1 MTPHSAS
8 LRHSVPASLRI
19 GTRASKLALWQTEY
33 VREKLRATGYESRAV
48 EIRTTGDVV
57 QDVPLSRLEGRAFFT
72 KQIDDALLAGEIDL
86 AVHSLKDL
94 PTILP
99 EGIVI
104 AAVSEREDPSDALVG
119 RGAPAT
125 RDSRP
130 ATWDSLPHHA
140 TVATSSL
147 RRRAQLLHVR
157 QDLAIVDLRGNVDTR
172 LRKLDASDEWSAIIL
187 ASAGLTRLGLA
198 DRIGQRLPPEV
209 MLPAPGQGAL
219 AVTAREGDKA
229 SAKAARAAVH
239 HAPSAMAT
247 LAERAFLRALE
258 GGCQVPVAALAVLT
272 GGMLGLQGRVVALGG
287 ERSVQ
292 GEETAPAVNEQAA
305 EAVGIAL
312 AERLLD
318 DGADEILAA
327 VRGGPAPVVP
337 EP

>member
-1 MTPHSAS
+1 MTLPSS
-8 LRHSVPASLRI
+8 PSLRI
-19 GTRASKLALWQTEY
+19 GTRASKLALWQTGW
-33 VREKLRATGYESRAV
+33 VREKLRAAGYESRAV

-94 PTILP
+94 PTVLP

-119 RGAPAT
+119 
-125 RDSRP
+125 SRV
-130 ATWDSLPHHA
+130 AGRESRVVSWDGLPEYA

-147 RRRAQLLHVR
+147 RRRSQLLHVR
-157 QDLAIVDLRGNVDTR
+157 PDLKVVDLRGNVDTR
-172 LRKLDASDEWSAIIL
+172 LRKLDSTDEWSAIIL
-187 ASAGLTRLGLA
+187 AAAGLVRLGLG

-219 AVTAREGDKA
+219 AVTAREGDKT
-229 SAKAARAAVH
+229 SANAARAAVH
-239 HAPSAMAT
+239 DEATAMAT

-272 GGMLGLQGRVVALGG
+272 GGMLRLQGRVVALGG
-287 ERSVQ
+287 ERSVE
-292 GEETAPAVNEQAA
+292 GVETAPAVNDEAA